1 MMELPEEYTWVYE
14 QFSRHGFHTIRRS
27 NKFCRGLW
35 SDLIIEQ
42 VSAEIAEEPRWNK
55 MGTWHHR
62 ICQLCGSIQCIVAP
76 VSVIRQHLHQHL
88 TSNYLNGTNFCAF
101 AQKKFKMR
109 EN

>member
-1 MMELPEEYTWVYE
+1 MMELPEKYTWVYE

-27 NKFCRGLW
+27 NKFWRGLW

-42 VSAEIAEEPRWNK
+42 VSADEIAEEPRWNK
-55 MGTWHHR
+55 TGTWHHR

-88 TSNYLNGTNFCAF
+88 TSNYLNGTNFRAY
-101 AQKKFKMR
+101 
-109 EN
+109 